1 MVIKCTK
8 DLKLRYATVVARSER
23 KHLDRVRGCALAII
37 IALLS
42 LSTVVLCIIIT
53 GVARFISIKPILK
66 EYSDLTFSF
75 KLFLFLVASMS
86 KTYIQKRINSPKIK
100 VFRHN
105 IWKYSET
112 LFFHVLCLLLLLLTL
127 NHVEKCTAK
136 SVTPLNLKFCMKID
150 IHCRYIGPPKCLCK
164 QCCLPVNNKNSLWQ
178 YIIISIHVSISLKK
192 YISIVNES
200 FNIYLTVLIKTTVCR
215 GL

>member
-23 KHLDRVRGCALAII
+23 KHLNRVRGCALAII

-53 GVARFISIKPILK
+53 GFARFISIKPILK

-86 KTYIQKRINSPKIK
+86 KTYKR
-100 VFRHN
+100 
-105 IWKYSET
+105 E
-112 LFFHVLCLLLLLLTL
+112 
-127 NHVEKCTAK
+127 
-136 SVTPLNLKFCMKID
+136 
-150 IHCRYIGPPKCLCK
+150 
-164 QCCLPVNNKNSLWQ
+164 
-178 YIIISIHVSISLKK
+178 
-192 YISIVNES
+192 
-200 FNIYLTVLIKTTVCR
+200 
-215 GL
+215 